1 MQRIKIYDV
10 PHKGLRNALSQ
21 LSLRAGNTNY
31 ADKDAAELY
40 QLGRD
45 VFRIMTVHAED
56 ENRIGLAALEAR
68 CPGAAQHDM
77 DDHEHLEARQSAL
90 ENLLAKIH
98 ADVQAGKNAEE
109 DGAEFYLAL
118 SEFHGEYLAH
128 TAEEE
133 RVTQPLVWQHFSD
146 EEILAQR
153 MKILSSI
160 PPDAMQIWARFIVP
174 ALSEPE
180 RSGFLA
186 GVERLEVLE
195 G

>member
-10 PHKGLRNALSQ
+10 PHKGLRNALSH

-31 ADKDAAELY
+31 SDKDAVAELY
-40 QLGRD
+40 QLGCD

-56 ENRIGLAALEAR
+56 ENNIGLAALEAR
-68 CPGAAQHDM
+68 CPGASQHDM
-77 DDHEHLEARQSAL
+77 DDHEHIEAKQAELEK
-90 ENLLAKIH
+90 LLTKIH
-98 ADVQAGKNAEE
+98 ADVQAGKDAAE
-109 DGAEFYLAL
+109 DGAEFYLAF

-133 RVTQPLVWQHFSD
+133 RVTQPLIWQHFSD

-153 MKILSSI
+153 MKILGNM

-180 RSGFLA
+180 RTGFLA
-186 GVERLEVLE
+186 GLEK
-195 G
+195 